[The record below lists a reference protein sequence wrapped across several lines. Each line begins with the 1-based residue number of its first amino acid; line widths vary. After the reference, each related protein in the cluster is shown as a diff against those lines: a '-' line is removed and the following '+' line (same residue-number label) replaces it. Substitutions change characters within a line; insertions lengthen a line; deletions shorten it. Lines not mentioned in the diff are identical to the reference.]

1 MNNIIDNMIT
11 RKDFEKSLKLG
22 DFEVFTEAEINAWI
36 KDTKTLIEK
45 SEREELSDIEKSSID
60 NFNID
65 FSSLKKVTIIEDDL
79 SKSVVYYRPSQV
91 EWDLDENGE
100 IMKARSGVYKDTPIN
115 RKKGVVGMRYGA
127 KIETPKK
134 EDKEEEKDKNS

>member
-36 KDTKTLIEK
+36 KDTKALIEK

-115 RKKGVVGMRYGA
+115 RKKGVVGMRYGT

-134 EDKEEEKDKNS
+134 EDTEEEKDKNS

>member
-1 MNNIIDNMIT
+1 MNNIIDNTIT

-22 DFEVFTEAEINAWI
+22 EVEVFTEAEVNAWI
-36 KDTKTLIEK
+36 KDVKSLIEK

-100 IMKARSGVYKDTPIN
+100 IMKAKSGVYKDTPIN
-115 RKKGVVGMRYGA
+115 RKKGVVGMRYGT